1 MLSTFRKTIA
11 VIVLN
16 GAFVKRG
23 ADDSVEST
31 GVFIGHKKTATEV
44 AVFYNWKLCFLLDT
58 RNEPVLGR
66 TRRFYK
72 VPNFSKR
79 LR

>member
-31 GVFIGHKKTATEV
+31 RVFIGNKKTATEV
-44 AVFYNWKLCFLLDT
+44 AVFIYLEITLLVGYPQ
-58 RNEPVLGR
+58 RASLG
-66 TRRFYK
+66 
-72 VPNFSKR
+72 
-79 LR
+79 

>member
-44 AVFYNWKLCFLLDT
+44 AVFIYLEITLLAGYPQ
-58 RNEPVLGR
+58 RASLG
-66 TRRFYK
+66 
-72 VPNFSKR
+72 
-79 LR
+79 